1 MDRLTRNRIRTIL
14 CMVFL
19 VVGIFTFRLWRLY
32 LGADHSSVRVENKDA
47 LTYSTTVQAARGN
60 ILDRNGQVLV
70 QNRASYNID
79 IINFV
84 FFSGDAPNQRIRELI
99 DLCRSGGETVVDN
112 LPITA
117 QRPYQYTKDQ
127 SNTAALSH
135 FSAYLSYKGWDA
147 EISAKNLIRR
157 MKEAYRIPADWD
169 DETARQVLGVRY
181 ELDLRYCVGMDNYS
195 LAKDVSSATLAA
207 VEELSIPGVTVST
220 TSVREYNT
228 PYAAHILGRIGPM
241 DADEWKTYKEAGYT
255 MDAMVGKEGLEQ
267 AFESYLHG
275 QSGTKNTTVT
285 TDGTILESYYTKE
298 PQAGSNV
305 MLTIDIGLQA
315 AAEEGLKSVIE
326 DLQKNGVG
334 KKAEGKDAQGGAVV
348 AMDVKTGEILT
359 CASYPTYDITKYAD
373 YLTAE
378 GSPLYNRA
386 LLAQLPPGS
395 IYKPVTAIA
404 AMDENGTG
412 RWREITDRG
421 VYTYYEREGYTC
433 NCHIWTSSGM
443 THGTINM
450 MEALSDSCNYYF
462 YEVGRET
469 GITAID
475 KVAAGLGLG
484 QKSGAE
490 LYEESGVRA
499 NPATKQERHAASGTG
514 DWYGADTLQASIGQS
529 DNLFTPIQM
538 AAYCATLANGGTRM
552 DATFLKQVV
561 SWDSSSRL
569 YAHEPQ
575 IASAYTLSDE
585 AKACIHDG
593 MVLAAKEGTAA
604 TYLSNY
610 PVAVAAKTGTAQHGS
625 GGSDNASFICFAPAD
640 DPQIAIAIYVE
651 KGAQGGNLGQIARA
665 MLDEYFARD
674 NSVPT
679 MPNENTVQ

>member
-1 MDRLTRNRIRTIL
+1 MDRLTKNRIRVIF

-19 VVGIFTFRLWRLY
+19 VVSIFTFRLWRIY
-32 LGADHSSVRVENKDA
+32 LSAGDTATQVVSKDA
-47 LTYSTTVQAARGN
+47 MTYAVTVPAARGT
-60 ILDRNGQVLV
+60 ITDRNGTVLV
-70 QNRASYNID
+70 QNRASYNVD

-84 FFSGDAPNQRIRELI
+84 FFSGEKPNEQIRSLI
-99 DLCRSGGETVVDN
+99 SLCDEGGEAVIDN
-112 LPITA
+112 LPITRD
-117 QRPYQYTKDQ
+117 RPYQYTKDE
-127 SNTAALSH
+127 SSSAALSH
-135 FSAYLSYKGWDA
+135 FSAYLKYKGWDA
-147 EISAKNLIRR
+147 EVSAKNLIRL

-169 DETARQVLGVRY
+169 DETARRVLGVRY

-207 VEELSIPGVTVST
+207 VEELSIPGVTVGT
-220 TSVREYNT
+220 AAVREYTT

-241 DADEWKTYKEAGYT
+241 DANEWKTYKEQGYT
-255 MDAMVGKEGLEQ
+255 MDALVGKEGLEQ

-275 QSGTKNTTVT
+275 QSGTKYTTVT
-285 TDGTILESYYTKE
+285 ADGAILESYYSKE
-298 PQAGSNV
+298 PQAGNNV

-315 AAEEGLKSVIE
+315 AAEEGLEKVIK
-326 DLQKNGVG
+326 DLQENGVG
-334 KKAEGKDAQGGAVV
+334 KNKEGKDAQGGAVV
-348 AMDVKTGEILT
+348 AFDVKTGEVLT
-359 CASYPTYDITKYAD
+359 CASYPTYDITKYSD

-386 LLAQLPPGS
+386 LLAQFPPGS

-404 AMDENGTG
+404 AIDENGTG

-469 GITAID
+469 GITDID

-484 QKSGAE
+484 QKTGSE
-490 LYEESGVRA
+490 LYEEAGVRA
-499 NPATKQERHAASGTG
+499 NPQTKQERHTAAGTG
-514 DWYGADTLQASIGQS
+514 DWYGADTLQAAIGQS

-538 AAYCATLANGGTRM
+538 ASYCATLANGGTRM
-552 DATFLKQVV
+552 DATFLKQVI
-561 SWDSSSRL
+561 SWDSSKL
-569 YAHEPQ
+569 VYAHQPE
-575 IASAYTLSDE
+575 IASSYPLSDE
-585 AKACIHDG
+585 AKACIVDG
-593 MVLAAKEGTAA
+593 MILAAEEGTAA
-604 TYLSNY
+604 TYLSDY
-610 PVAVAAKTGTAQHGS
+610 PIAVAAKTGTAQHGS
-625 GGSDNASFICFAPAD
+625 GGSDNASFICFAPAH

-651 KGAQGGNLGQIARA
+651 KGAQGGNLGQIARS

-674 NSVPT
+674 TGLPT
-679 MPNENTVQ
+679 TPNENTVQ